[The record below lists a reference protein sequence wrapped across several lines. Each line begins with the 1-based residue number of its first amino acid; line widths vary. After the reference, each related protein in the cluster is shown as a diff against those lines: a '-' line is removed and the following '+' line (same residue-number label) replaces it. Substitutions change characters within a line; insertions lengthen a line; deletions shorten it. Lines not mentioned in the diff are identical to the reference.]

1 MPHTMNKE
9 SKKFVFNWG
18 HGIALFFSIFVITTI
33 SILFISFTKD
43 FDLQTENYY
52 EEELAFEEIISKK
65 RNVLNDN
72 VNFEVAS
79 SEGSIEFII
88 TGDQQQ
94 DLNGDV
100 LIYRPSD
107 KRLDLKFKLALDEN
121 GKQVIQHESLQAG
134 LYLIKVDFASANKEY
149 YLEKE
154 FVFE

>member
-1 MPHTMNKE
+1 MTKE

-18 HGIALFFSIFVITTI
+18 HGIALFFTIFVITTI
-33 SILFISFTKD
+33 SILLISFTKD

-52 EEELAFEEIISKK
+52 QEELVFEEMITKK
-65 RNVLNDN
+65 RNVIADQL
-72 VNFEVAS
+72 VFEVS
-79 SEGSIEFII
+79 STEGAIEFTISGHEQQEMH
-88 TGDQQQ
+88 GDI
-94 DLNGDV
+94 

-107 KRLDLKFKLALDEN
+107 KRLDLKFELTLDEN
-121 GKQVIQHESLQAG
+121 GKQVIRHESLQAG